1 MYFINL
7 ISNKNK
13 GISILHVV
21 LNNSLIN
28 VIHIYSVIYFSL
40 KKQKIAI

>member
-7 ISNKNK
+7 VSNKNK
-13 GISILHVV
+13 V

-28 VIHIYSVIYFSL
+28 VIYIYSVIYFS
-40 KKQKIAI
+40 KKKNIYI

>member
-7 ISNKNK
+7 VSNKNK
-13 GISILHVV
+13 V

-28 VIHIYSVIYFSL
+28 VIYIYSVIYFS
-40 KKQKIAI
+40 KKKIYIYI